1 MRGQVEEAQKVR
13 KVVFLQISWVRA
25 ARARRVTFV
34 AWAAYCLRGLTLVG
48 QNGRGGTKIKGA
60 DPGRAQRAAET
71 PPVHSLASRR
81 QKPRP
86 CLAPAMTQGAKNYK
100 VRQPPPFWGVKFAS
114 AKTRLAPSPTPQLH
128 HQSDRSGLRPSV
140 DRHRY
145 HFYRA
150 ISSATLPRRALFRS
164 LLGRKKL
171 DSLAIS

>member
-1 MRGQVEEAQKVR
+1 MRGQVKEAQQVR

-48 QNGRGGTKIKGA
+48 RNGRGGTKNKG
-60 DPGRAQRAAET
+60 GRTLVGRNRLQKSA
-71 PPVHSLASRR
+71 VHSLASRR

-100 VRQPPPFWGVKFAS
+100 VRQPPPFRALKFAS

-128 HQSDRSGLRPSV
+128 HQSDRSGLHPSV
-140 DRHRY
+140 EVSIGIDIISIVP
-145 HFYRA
+145 FRA
-150 ISSATLPRRALFRS
+150 QLCRDARFSVLYWE
-164 LLGRKKL
+164 GKH
-171 DSLAIS
+171 